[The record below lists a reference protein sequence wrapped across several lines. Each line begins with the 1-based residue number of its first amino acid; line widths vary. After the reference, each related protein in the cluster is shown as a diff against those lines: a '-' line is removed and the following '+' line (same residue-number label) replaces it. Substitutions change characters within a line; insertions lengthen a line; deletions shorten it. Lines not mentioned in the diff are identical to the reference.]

1 MTTQN
6 QSQHDAE
13 TNGISRSTTLD
24 SEDSDDAESSREEQP
39 ITNWNELSI
48 IERVG
53 LNGAELSE
61 KDLEAAFS
69 QIALA
74 SRCDQFTLKQR
85 LQAEEHARNLAEDNV
100 QLELARGRETLETL
114 KGLCLDS
121 KRSKI
126 LQRLELSLDILG
138 GTVERISNT
147 AEVLGAVHQEAR
159 VSRAVGLLVAHVENL
174 RRQHDRNM
182 LELEDAK
189 KTIQLQNSC
198 RSAVNPNASPDPEE
212 SEGRKKNSQQNSG
225 RRRVSV
231 TLIPTQIQEK
241 IKLDADK
248 KALRGRSVSKDSFL
262 SHSSPPLGSES
273 CCPAG
278 TKADGSL
285 ADSRPVDPEETL
297 SGAPAAELLPPPAPG
312 PEGRPS
318 KHQGSRKLR
327 DKNSPLDSLRHR
339 HKGKAALSKKK
350 ADKDKK
356 SATAYRRPSPST
368 CGSWWGRRPP
378 ARWVLRCRW
387 ALLLVYLLVLFCV
400 VTLTCVLW
408 KLHDEGNL

>member
-1 MTTQN
+1 MTTRR
-6 QSQHDAE
+6 DAE
-13 TNGISRSTTLD
+13 TNCISWSTTLD
-24 SEDSDDAESSREEQP
+24 SEDSDDERCREEQP
-39 ITNWNELSI
+39 ITNWKELSI

-53 LNGAELSE
+53 LDGVELSE

-85 LQAEEHARNLAEDNV
+85 LQAEEHARNLAEENV
-100 QLELARGRETLETL
+100 QLELTRGRETLETL

-159 VSRAVGLLVAHVENL
+159 VSRAVELMVSHVENL
-174 RRQHDRNM
+174 KRQYDRNM
-182 LELEDAK
+182 SELEDAK

-198 RSAVNPNASPDPEE
+198 RSAVDLRASPDPEE

-231 TLIPTQIQEK
+231 TLIPIQIQEK
-241 IKLDADK
+241 IKLHADK
-248 KALRGRSVSKDSFL
+248 KALPGRSISKDSFL
-262 SHSSPPLGSES
+262 SYSSRPLGSES
-273 CCPAG
+273 RCSAG
-278 TKADGSL
+278 TKADGSV
-285 ADSRPVDPEETL
+285 AGDRPVEPEETL
-297 SGAPAAELLPPPAPG
+297 SEAPAAELLPPASPG
-312 PEGRPS
+312 LEGLPP
-318 KHQGSRKLR
+318 KHRATRKSR
-327 DKNSPLDSLRHR
+327 DKTSPVDTLRQR
-339 HKGKAALSKKK
+339 HKGKAALSRKK

-356 SATAYRRPSPST
+356 GTGAYRRPSPSR
-368 CGSWWGRRPP
+368 CGSSWERRPL

-387 ALLLVYLLVLFCV
+387 ALLLVYLFVLFCV
-400 VTLTCVLW
+400 VALTCVLW
-408 KLHDEGNL
+408 KLGDEAPER